1 MRLEGNDRAV
11 LSLTMLGH
19 GMVHTYEL
27 SLPLLLPIWIAEFD
41 VTAATIGVVVGAGY
55 ALFGLG
61 ALPGGILADVYGRR
75 PLIVACL
82 VGMAASFLLLSVAP
96 TLPVVAL
103 ALVCWGSAASV
114 YHPAGLSL
122 ISTGVEE
129 RGRGFAYHGMA
140 GNVGIALGPFATALL
155 LVVVDW
161 RTAAAV
167 LAAPAVVAALL
178 GLRFDID
185 ESAAVRAD
193 GGYAPP
199 TDGETILRHSKRLF
213 LGGFALVFLVVAA
226 EGLFYRGVL
235 TFLPSLLADY
245 VSGSLSP
252 TAADLP
258 ASRYV
263 YAGIL
268 MVGLVGQ
275 YVGGRLT
282 DRGGVER
289 KLAGVFVALALV
301 ALLFV
306 PAANAGLVPL
316 LVVSAVLSV
325 LVFGEQPLLQAT
337 VAEHSDPSYR
347 GLSYGYMY
355 IGTFGVG
362 ALGATI
368 AGAVLTYS
376 NRTVLF
382 AVLAAF
388 ALFGAAVS
396 LLIDRRTA

>member
-1 MRLEGNDRAV
+1 MRLDGNDRAA

-27 SLPLLLPIWIAEFD
+27 SLPLLIPIWIAEFD
-41 VTAATIGVVVGAGY
+41 ATAATIGVVVGAGY

-82 VGMAASFLLLSVAP
+82 VGMAAAFLLLSAAP
-96 TLPVVAL
+96 TLPAVAL
-103 ALVCWGSAASV
+103 ALVCWGLAASV

-122 ISTGVEE
+122 ISTGVTE

-140 GNVGIALGPFATALL
+140 GNLGIALGPFATALL
-155 LVVVDW
+155 LVVVEW
-161 RTAAAV
+161 RTAVAV
-167 LAAPAVVAALL
+167 LAVPAVVAALF
-178 GLRFDID
+178 GLRVDVDEHAAVDID
-185 ESAAVRAD
+185 
-193 GGYAPP
+193 GGHAPP
-199 TDGETILRHSKRLF
+199 TDVETILRHSKRLF
-213 LGGFALVFLVVAA
+213 LGGFALVFLVIAA

-235 TFLPSLLADY
+235 TFLPSLLADFLP
-245 VSGSLSP
+245 GSLAPS
-252 TAADLP
+252 TADLP

-268 MVGLVGQ
+268 IVGLLGQ

-282 DRGGVER
+282 DRGDVER
-289 KLAGVFVALALV
+289 TLAAVLVALAVV
-301 ALLFV
+301 ALAFV

-325 LVFGEQPLLQAT
+325 LLFGEQPLLQAT
-337 VAEHSDPSYR
+337 VAEHSNPSYR

-362 ALGATI
+362 ALGATV
-368 AGAVLTYS
+368 AGTVLTYS
-376 NRTVLF
+376 SRTVLF

-388 ALFGAAVS
+388 ALFGATVG
-396 LLIDRRTA
+396 LLIHRRSD